1 MSTILAAIIIG
12 LLIINLVGL
21 VLVGVR
27 VGAQANQ
34 QRDLETRLSTQ
45 QRDLE
50 TRLVKLEMRVDNL
63 PTHRD
68 LLELRTGI
76 SDVVQNMAAIAG
88 QVEAQTQMLQT
99 IQRHLLENE

>member
-1 MSTILAAIIIG
+1 MNALIAAVIIG

-27 VGAQANQ
+27 AGAQSNQ
-34 QRDLETRLSTQ
+34 QRDLSNQ
-45 QRDLE
+45 QRGLE
-50 TRLVKLEMRVDNL
+50 LRLVKLEGRVDNL

-76 SDVVQNMAAIAG
+76 TEVVESMATLSG
-88 QVEAQTQMLQT
+88 QVQAQTQMLQT
-99 IQRHLLENE
+99 IQEHLLENE